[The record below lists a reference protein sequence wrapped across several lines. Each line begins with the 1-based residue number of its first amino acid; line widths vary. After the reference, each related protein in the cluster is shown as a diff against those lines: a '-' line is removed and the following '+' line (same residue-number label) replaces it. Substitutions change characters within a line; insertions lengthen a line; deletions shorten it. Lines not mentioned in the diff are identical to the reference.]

1 MGAKIKG
8 AGSSQI
14 EIEGVKQLKDVSY
27 NIMSDRIEAGTFL
40 CIAAMN
46 HSNIIVKNIDED
58 HIIPI
63 IDKLEEAGCEL
74 QIEDRQIQKKTPKK
88 LKSVN
93 KKTKP

>member
-1 MGAKIKG
+1 MQNFLNKMGAKIKG

-46 HSNIIVKNIDED
+46 HSNIIDAS
-58 HIIPI
+58 PPS
-63 IDKLEEAGCEL
+63 L
-74 QIEDRQIQKKTPKK
+74 R
-88 LKSVN
+88 SR
-93 KKTKP
+93 

>member
-74 QIEDRQIQKKTPKK
+74 QIEDRQIQIKAPK
-88 LKSVN
+88 N
-93 KKTKP
+93 

>member
-14 EIEGVKQLKDVSY
+14 EIEGVTQLKDVRY

-46 HSNIIVKNIDED
+46 HSNIIVKNIDEN

-63 IDKLEEAGCEL
+63 INKLEETGCEL
-74 QIEDRQIQKKTPKK
+74 TI
-88 LKSVN
+88 
-93 KKTKP
+93 